1 MTYFEEEIDFLDS
14 IITEDEIQK
23 DMLKLELYKRCEI

>member
-14 IITEDEIQK
+14 IIIEDEIQK
-23 DMLKLELYKRCEI
+23 DMLKLELNKRCDI